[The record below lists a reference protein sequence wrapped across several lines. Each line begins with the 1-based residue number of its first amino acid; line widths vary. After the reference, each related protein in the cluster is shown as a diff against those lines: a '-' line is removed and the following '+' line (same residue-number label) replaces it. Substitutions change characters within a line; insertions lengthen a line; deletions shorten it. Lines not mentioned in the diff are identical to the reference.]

1 MQFGV
6 RLSLQSQI
14 TLMALIPLLISFAF
28 SFMRLSLPGIDSMLT
43 THTIQFITYTC
54 VVFVIKRV
62 YAETVIINYLKY
74 CTRDKVTGCVDVDLS
89 CYKTLRGVVETKKY
103 LNYIEISEVINPFL
117 YTRYD
122 DDANH
127 YFIQG
132 EAYKFRKERQKDVIP
147 YRSWL

>member
-14 TLMALIPLLISFAF
+14 TLMALIPLLISSVFP
-28 SFMRLSLPGIDSMLT
+28 FMRLRLPGIDSMLT

-89 CYKTLRGVVETKKY
+89 CYKTLRMVY
-103 LNYIEISEVINPFL
+103 LKRRNISIISKSAKLLIHFRTQVTTTMQITTL
-117 YTRYD
+117 YK
-122 DDANH
+122 
-127 YFIQG
+127 QG
-132 EAYKFRKERQKDVIP
+132 EAYI
-147 YRSWL
+147 